1 MSYDLERKV
10 ISNFIHAKNFF
21 GLDGADFGL
30 DAGTFKE
37 VANAGFMTIN
47 NGQASVRSVSGPSVL
62 VGTPGVLSITFL
74 LDGDTDSTDAKVK
87 AQEIVDAFFEQK
99 LDENGTY
106 PTSSSTMIIDFGA
119 NGFVP
124 YIASLRNEA
133 PHVRTTVN
141 ASFLR
146 TERKTRST

>member
-1 MSYDLERKV
+1 MSYDRERKV
-10 ISNFIHAKNFF
+10 ISNFIHSKNFF
-21 GLDGADFGL
+21 DLDGADFGL

-37 VANAGFMTIN
+37 VSNSGFMTIL
-47 NGQASVRSVSGPSVL
+47 NGQPTVRSISGPSVL

-74 LDGDTDSTDAKVK
+74 LDGGKDSTEARNK

-99 LDENGTY
+99 LDENGVY

-124 YIASLRNEA
+124 YIASLRKEA
-133 PHVRTTVN
+133 PHLRTTVN